1 MYDMQLSEL
10 HKKLQSHLDAQRKN
24 WKSFIYAQ
32 DKGFYQGFDE
42 IQIDGW
48 RPTEKRFINYDIENY
63 LNKNKTVLDIG
74 CNCGFFTLHSSKYV
88 KHIDGV
94 EINPYLVNIAND
106 VKDFL
111 KIQNTAFHNSSF
123 ETFTTDKKYDIV
135 YSFANDSTIDAN
147 TTFNFSE
154 YVNKILRLLENNG
167 LLIFE
172 SQAADNMPPEKFT
185 LKFNFLSSKFKIL
198 ENRLVNSE
206 YPVNVPQRIF
216 LILQKITNS

>member
-1 MYDMQLSEL
+1 MNDMQLSEL
-10 HKKLQSHLDAQRKN
+10 HKKLQSHLDAQTKN

-94 EINPYLVNIAND
+94 EINPYLVDIAND

-111 KIQNTAFHNSSF
+111 KIQNAVFHNSSF

-135 YSFANDSTIDAN
+135 YSFANDSTIDKN
-147 TTFNFSE
+147 TTFNC
-154 YVNKILRLLENNG
+154 
-167 LLIFE
+167 
-172 SQAADNMPPEKFT
+172 
-185 LKFNFLSSKFKIL
+185 
-198 ENRLVNSE
+198 
-206 YPVNVPQRIF
+206 
-216 LILQKITNS
+216 ITNLWFYLFF